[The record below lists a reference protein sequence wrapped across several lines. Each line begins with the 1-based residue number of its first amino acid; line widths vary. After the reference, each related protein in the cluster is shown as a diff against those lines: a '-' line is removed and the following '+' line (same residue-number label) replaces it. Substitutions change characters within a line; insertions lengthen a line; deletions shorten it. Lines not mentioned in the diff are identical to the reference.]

1 MTHGVHW
8 LPSVDKIVVMTQGEI
23 SDYGSYEELMSRD
36 GVFAQFLK
44 SYLLK
49 EESEEEDEDE
59 ESKHKQSILFALV
72 YMG

>member
-1 MTHGVHW
+1 MTHGIHW

-23 SDYGSYEELMSRD
+23 SDYGHYDELMSKG

-49 EESEEEDEDE
+49 EENWEEDGDE
-59 ESKHKQSILFALV
+59 ESKYHKF
-72 YMG
+72 